1 LRFAIEPWHVLGE
14 EVTSQGTSR
23 YVDSS
28 VERLQLHVTGLTEE
42 RYAIVCNGKRL
53 PLRSTGRRDEFVAGV
68 RYRAWQPPSALHPTI
83 KPHAP
88 LVFDVIDTWNGCSI
102 GGCSYHVSHPG
113 GRSYDVFP
121 LNPLIAESR
130 RRSMFTVTEHTPG
143 RLAPHADF
151 GSFGRFF
158 PSGSVPGPM
167 APPPINIDDEFPLTL
182 DLRRHCQV

>member
-1 LRFAIEPWHVLGE
+1 
-14 EVTSQGTSR
+14 TSQGTSR

-102 GGCSYHVSHPG
+102 GGCSYHVS
-113 GRSYDVFP
+113 Y
-121 LNPLIAESR
+121 
-130 RRSMFTVTEHTPG
+130 PG

-182 DLRRHCQV
+182 DLRRYSQV